1 MTYTHTHPSMSTNT
15 GGIIKLT
22 FQQHTHAAGLDSYT
36 EELTNKQDFVSAIT
50 KYVVDYK
57 KHVIWSI
64 NIWITSKSNIENTA
78 HHTRK
83 KCSCQNIIL
92 TNTFFFFFQYFT
104 HSKSFM
110 QIKIHFQIQHLL
122 KQYRWFFFLYKGI
135 FKNIF
140 FFQKKFLPSPT
151 VWKHKPWPKQ
161 QVAI

>member
-1 MTYTHTHPSMSTNT
+1 MSTNT

-78 HHTRK
+78 HHARK
-83 KCSCQNIIL
+83 NAAA
-92 TNTFFFFFQYFT
+92 
-104 HSKSFM
+104 
-110 QIKIHFQIQHLL
+110 KI
-122 KQYRWFFFLYKGI
+122 
-135 FKNIF
+135 
-140 FFQKKFLPSPT
+140 
-151 VWKHKPWPKQ
+151 
-161 QVAI
+161 